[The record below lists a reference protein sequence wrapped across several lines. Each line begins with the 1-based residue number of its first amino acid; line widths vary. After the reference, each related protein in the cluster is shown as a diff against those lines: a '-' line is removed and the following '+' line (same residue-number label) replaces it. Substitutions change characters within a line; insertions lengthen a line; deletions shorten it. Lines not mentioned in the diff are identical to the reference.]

1 MVARARRPVR
11 GTALRAFMAAL
22 LRRRASMS
30 EHPRPA
36 HAAGL
41 RSPATMV
48 NLLVVR
54 HAESEWNRDGR
65 WQGQADPPLS
75 SAGAAE
81 ARAAAAALGSMDCIV
96 SSDLQRARSTAEI
109 MADAAG
115 VGPVI
120 VDPRWRERDVGR
132 WQGLTVD
139 EIERD
144 YPGALASGDRP
155 PGWESKPVDAGPAPG
170 RGPTTPPPEPC
181 RAMCWLCL
189 TPVPSIRLKSIL
201 DANLSASRTSVGA
214 GFRCSRA
221 RCACRNESRSPATVR
236 ASGPPPPRSDDE
248 TPSAHPSAPTRRPP
262 ARTSRPCG

>member
-1 MVARARRPVR
+1 
-11 GTALRAFMAAL
+11 
-22 LRRRASMS
+22 
-30 EHPRPA
+30 
-36 HAAGL
+36 
-41 RSPATMV
+41 MV

-81 ARAAAAALGSMDCIV
+81 CRAAASALGGVDCIV

-120 VDPRWRERDVGR
+120 VDPRWRERDVGP

-139 EIERD
+139 QIERD

-155 PGWESKPVDAGPAPG
+155 PGWESNQSMLGRLLTAVHDAAA
-170 RGPTTPPPEPC
+170 
-181 RAMCWLCL
+181 RASSGDVLVVSHAGAVYTLEEHFGCEFER
-189 TPVPSIRLKSIL
+189 I
-201 DANLSASRTSVGA
+201 ANLGGRRIQVQSGEVRLQERIALTGDGA
-214 GFRCSRA
+214 CLR
-221 RCACRNESRSPATVR
+221 
-236 ASGPPPPRSDDE
+236 
-248 TPSAHPSAPTRRPP
+248 PTAIAERR
-262 ARTSRPCG
+262 